1 MENTMHDYLQQQI
14 DARQSAWH
22 AAKALLDSAA
32 AENRDLTGEEHES
45 YDRMMADIDE
55 RGQKIKD
62 LQVAEQRS
70 ADMEA
75 ALAAAPEVRTE
86 RAEKRDSD
94 ADILRKLV
102 SGEIRSHTFERRD
115 LNKSDDSSIV
125 PSAFL
130 DSLQASLVTVGPMMD
145 TGIVTLLNTASGED
159 LTIPTESTRP
169 AATAIAEA
177 TEISALDPTFS
188 SITLKA
194 QKVAVLTKVS
204 KELLTDSGISLEAYL
219 GSMMG
224 TSLGIKINNLLTV
237 GTGTA
242 EPNGIV
248 TAAGSGITGGT
259 AVSGAFTAD
268 NLIDLAHS
276 VDGAYVRR
284 GGGWMMRRASIGA
297 VRKLQDGA
305 GNYLF
310 VPAATVGSPDT
321 LLGYPIHDNPDVA
334 AVATSA
340 KSVLFGWFGS
350 YHVRQVGGI
359 EIARS
364 DDAYFA
370 YDQIGFRATM
380 RIWGDLGQSAA
391 VKYFAGNAA

>member
-1 MENTMHDYLQQQI
+1 
-14 DARQSAWH
+14 
-22 AAKALLDSAA
+22 
-32 AENRDLTGEEHES
+32 
-45 YDRMMADIDE
+45 MMTDIDE

-75 ALAAAPEVRTE
+75 ALAVAPEVRTE
-86 RAEKRDSD
+86 RSEKRDSD
-94 ADILRKLV
+94 GDILRKVL

-115 LNKSDDSSIV
+115 LNTSDDSSVV
-125 PSAFL
+125 PTSFL
-130 DSLQASLVTVGPMMD
+130 DSLQASLITVGPMMD
-145 TGIVTLLNTASGED
+145 SGIVTMLNTASGED

-194 QKVAVLTKVS
+194 QKVAVLTKIS
-204 KELLTDSGISLEAYL
+204 KELLTDSGINLDAYL

-224 TSLGIKINNLLTV
+224 TSLGIKVNNLLTV

-248 TAAGSGITGGT
+248 TAAGSGITGST
-259 AVSGAFTAD
+259 AVSGAFSAD
-268 NLIDLAHS
+268 NLIDLAHA

-321 LLGYPIHDNPDVA
+321 LLGYPIHDNPDV
-334 AVATSA
+334 VATATTA

-350 YHVRQVGGI
+350 YHVRTVGGI

-364 DDAYFA
+364 EDAYFA
-370 YDQIGFRATM
+370 TDQIGVRATM
-380 RIWGDLGQSAA
+380 RVWGDLGQSAA
-391 VKYFAGNAA
+391 VKYFAGAAS

>member
-1 MENTMHDYLQQQI
+1 MNNYLQQQI
-14 DARQSAWH
+14 DARQQAWH
-22 AAKALLDSAA
+22 AAKALLDAAA
-32 AENRDLTGEEHES
+32 AEKRDLSGEEQQS

-55 RGQKIKD
+55 RGQKIQD
-62 LQVAEQRS
+62 LQVAEQRA
-70 ADMEA
+70 ADLDA
-75 ALAAAPEVRTE
+75 ALATAPEVRTE
-86 RAEKRDSD
+86 RVERSKSD
-94 ADILRKLV
+94 ADILRGLV

-115 LNKSDDSSIV
+115 LNKASDSSIV

-130 DSLQASLVTVGPMMD
+130 DSLQASLTTVGPMMD
-145 TGIVTLLNTASGED
+145 SGLVTMLNTASGED

-177 TEISALDPTFS
+177 TEITALDPTFS
-188 SITLKA
+188 SIVLKA

-219 GSMMG
+219 GQMMG
-224 TSLGIKINNLLTV
+224 TSLGIKINNLLTL
-237 GTGTA
+237 GTGGGA
-242 EPNGIV
+242 APNGIV

-259 AVSGAFTAD
+259 GSTGAFTAD
-268 NLIDLAHS
+268 NLIDLAHA
-276 VDGAYVRR
+276 VNGAYVRR
-284 GGGWMMRRASIGA
+284 GGAWMMRRSSVGA
-297 VRKLQDGA
+297 VRKLKDTA

-321 LLGYPIHDNPDVA
+321 LLGYNIYDNPDVA
-334 AVATSA
+334 ATGVNA

-350 YHVRQVGGI
+350 FHVRQIGGI

-380 RIWGDLGQSAA
+380 RVWSDLAQSEA
-391 VKYFAGNAA
+391 VKYFAGGTA